1 MKVFTDRSMC
11 SLYQIKRDG
20 NRSVAFEVHEKLQL
34 HQRSWQVTG
43 VNGNN
48 YFRDRL
54 FKTHIENL
62 CVAYFQKINLF
73 SVTWERYGL

>member
-1 MKVFTDRSMC
+1 MKAFIDRSMC

-20 NRSVAFEVHEKLQL
+20 NRSVAFEAHEKLQQ
-34 HQRSWQVTG
+34 HQRYWQVRG

-54 FKTHIENL
+54 LKIHIENL
-62 CVAYFQKINLF
+62 CVEDFQKINLF
-73 SVTWERYGL
+73 SVTWECYSL